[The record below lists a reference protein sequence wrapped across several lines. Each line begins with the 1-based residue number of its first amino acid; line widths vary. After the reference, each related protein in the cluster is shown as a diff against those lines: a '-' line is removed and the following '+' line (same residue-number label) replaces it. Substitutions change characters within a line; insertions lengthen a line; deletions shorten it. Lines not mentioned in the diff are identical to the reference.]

1 MHDRLDAPWVIDGAM
16 NWEFFDLYI
25 ETQLAPTLQKGDV
38 VILDKP
44 MSPEGFTNWFRKQV
58 EGVVDN
64 EGKRLLPD
72 GLSPHGL
79 RKATCRRL
87 AEAGC
92 SAHKIMAIS
101 GHQTLAEVTR
111 YTVAANRL
119 HLAKRAVAAMER
131 KETRVK
137 TVKPA

>member
-1 MHDRLDAPWVIDGAM
+1 M
-16 NWEFFDLYI
+16 
-25 ETQLAPTLQKGDV
+25 T
-38 VILDKP
+38 
-44 MSPEGFTNWFRKQV
+44 PEGFTNWFRKQV
-58 EGVVDN
+58 KAVVDD

-72 GLSPHGL
+72 DLSPPGL

-92 SAHKIMAIS
+92 SPHEIMAAS

-119 HLAKRAVAAMER
+119 HLAERAVAALEQ
-131 KETRVK
+131 KETRTKV
-137 TVKPA
+137 VKPAL